1 MSTAL
6 PVPQPTERAGFWQRL
21 HRMDESLFGLLLL
34 APTALII
41 AVFLLFPIAYAA
53 LMSVQQI
60 ELTISPDRTFVGVQN
75 YVDLLGETA
84 VRDSL
89 ARTLFFA
96 ATTVV
101 SSIVLSVSLALL
113 LNEPFR
119 GRKLARVLVLLPWAV
134 APVVNGVMWRY
145 LFQPNYGLVNAIL
158 LQLGV
163 ISRYQPWLDN
173 PQFALTVAALATT
186 WKQMPFLT
194 LLTLATLQ
202 SIPDSLYRAAK
213 MDGAG
218 IWSRFVHVT
227 LPHLRPSLIFIVLLQ
242 TIVSLQVFDLIFTLT
257 RGGPAQ
263 STVLL
268 SYLVYINAFE
278 RLTLGKAS
286 AMAILLALLI
296 LFLSALSLLATL
308 QRQPKSVNS

>member
-6 PVPQPTERAGFWQRL
+6 PVPQPTERASLWQRFN
-21 HRMDESLFGLLLL
+21 RMDESYFGLLLL

-53 LMSVQQI
+53 LMSVQGI
-60 ELTISPDRTFVGVQN
+60 ELTISPDRTFVGAQN
-75 YVDLLGETA
+75 YIDLLGETA
-84 VRDSL
+84 VREALS
-89 ARTLFFA
+89 RTLFFA
-96 ATTVV
+96 AMTVL
-101 SSIVLSVSLALL
+101 SSIILSVSLALL

-163 ISRYQPWLDN
+163 ISRYQAWLDN

-308 QRQPKSVNS
+308 QRRPKVSG